1 MVDQFADLAK
11 SISDIVTSA
20 IEGDCGKLASSIVD
34 TVSDGVQLGSSAIES
49 SSK

>member
-20 IEGDCGKLASSIVD
+20 IEGNWGKLASSIVD
-34 TVSDGVQLGSSAIES
+34 TVSGGVQLGSSAIES
-49 SSK
+49 TGE